1 MPCPAGCNRV
11 PESAVPP
18 PDTNDFQDE
27 LEGKNLLA
35 SWLDHRPHVAGVRA
49 NELRTTPDRKRE
61 VTLLDV
67 IEKIR
72 AISTLTSSFA
82 FDIEDAG
89 A

>member
-1 MPCPAGCNRV
+1 MACPPGCTRV

-35 SWLDHRPHVAGVRA
+35 SWLDHRPLVARVRA
-49 NELRTTPDRKRE
+49 NELRTTPDMKRE

-72 AISTLTSSFA
+72 AISILTSNFA